1 MNPLNPTFFELVYPT
16 VEVIF
21 GLLEL
26 FPSQAYYPLFLHFF
40 RILNEISEKTHLQ
53 IPFLNFVFRLLK
65 NKNFL
70 KKFTEKNAKE
80 FDFELNFKAAAE
92 IMNNNKFWHDL
103 LLELTN
109 VVIKNL
115 SINVNAPFFEHLSA
129 FPLKTFKLLYK
140 SKMMI
145 EKKVILKRAVFL
157 LDSFNFEGCQ
167 KNT

>member
-26 FPSQAYYPLFLHFF
+26 FPSQNYYPLFLHFF

-53 IPFLNFVFRLLK
+53 IPFLSFVFRLLK

-80 FDFELNFKAAAE
+80 FDFELNFKDRR
-92 IMNNNKFWHDL
+92 M
-103 LLELTN
+103 
-109 VVIKNL
+109 
-115 SINVNAPFFEHLSA
+115 
-129 FPLKTFKLLYK
+129 
-140 SKMMI
+140 
-145 EKKVILKRAVFL
+145 
-157 LDSFNFEGCQ
+157 Q
-167 KNT
+167 